1 MFTLYITNFP
11 SQQIIYGALAVI
23 PIMFVWIYFSWLIVL
38 IGAEVTSTLED
49 FLQQQDPSMRRANDC
64 NDSTGDNASVTVDNK
79 SGGALRVVY

>member
-1 MFTLYITNFP
+1 MSGRSPGALYITNFP

-49 FLQQQDPSMRRANDC
+49 FLQQYDHSDDDLEEKQ
-64 NDSTGDNASVTVDNK
+64 
-79 SGGALRVVY
+79 